1 MKSFVH
7 LFKGGRFQRQRLWLP
22 CAQGEIPF
30 LHKAQEGRRNSP
42 VDCFGV
48 GNPRRGFPESR
59 RQRDFVLI
67 FSPVY
72 VIQEM
77 SRYRSCK
84 EKIFYT
90 TSAKPIS
97 ALKRKDYRTLPTR
110 FGVPAAPRFGARR
123 PAPGICNSRN
133 EPIPALHSKDNR
145 TLPTRFAARRPAP
158 GICNSRNE
166 PIPAYKSKDDHTL
179 PTRFAAR
186 RPAPGICNSRNE
198 PIPALHSK
206 DNRTLPT
213 RFAARRP
220 VLSFFR
226 WSES

>member
-67 FSPVY
+67 FQLS
-72 VIQEM
+72 
-77 SRYRSCK
+77 
-84 EKIFYT
+84 
-90 TSAKPIS
+90 
-97 ALKRKDYRTLPTR
+97 
-110 FGVPAAPRFGARR
+110 
-123 PAPGICNSRN
+123 ICNSRN
-133 EPIPALHSKDNR
+133 EPIPVLQRKDFLHYLRETDTGLKKKR
-145 TLPTRFAARRPAP
+145 LPHTAYAIRCARGTSVRCTAARA
-158 GICNSRNE
+158 RNLQFKK
-166 PIPAYKSKDDHTL
+166 PVDTGLARKRLLHT
-179 PTRFAAR
+179 TYAR
-186 RPAPGICNSRNE
+186 S
-198 PIPALHSK
+198 IPALHSK
-206 DNRTLPT
+206 DNHTLPA

>member
-1 MKSFVH
+1 MESFVH

-59 RQRDFVLI
+59 RRRDFVLI

-90 TSAKPIS
+90 TSAKPIP

-133 EPIPALHSKDNR
+133 EPIPVLQRKDFLHYLREADTGLKKKR
-145 TLPTRFAARRPAP
+145 LPHTAYAIRCARGTSVRCTAAR
-158 GICNSRNE
+158 
-166 PIPAYKSKDDHTL
+166 
-179 PTRFAAR
+179 AR
-186 RPAPGICNSRNE
+186 YM
-198 PIPALHSK
+198 
-206 DNRTLPT
+206 
-213 RFAARRP
+213 
-220 VLSFFR
+220 
-226 WSES
+226 

>member
-59 RQRDFVLI
+59 RRRDFVLI
-67 FSPVY
+67 FQPGICNSRNEPIPVLQRKDFLHY
-72 VIQEM
+72 LREADTGFKKKRLPHTAYAIRCTAADTCPKKTE
-77 SRYRSCK
+77 
-84 EKIFYT
+84 
-90 TSAKPIS
+90 PIP
-97 ALKRKDYRTLPTR
+97 ALHSKDYRTLPTR

-123 PAPGICNSRN
+123 HAPGICNSRN
-133 EPIPALHSKDNR
+133 EPIPALHSKDN
-145 TLPTRFAARRPAP
+145 
-158 GICNSRNE
+158 
-166 PIPAYKSKDDHTL
+166 HTL

-186 RPAPGICNSRNE
+186 RP
-198 PIPALHSK
+198 IPALKKQSRYRPYKVKITAHC
-206 DNRTLPT
+206 LHEI
-213 RFAARRP
+213 AARRHAP
-220 VLSFFR
+220 DTCSKTQSR
-226 WSES
+226 YRP

>member
-1 MKSFVH
+1 MESFVH

-67 FSPVY
+67 FQLGICNSRNEPIPVL
-72 VIQEM
+72 Q
-77 SRYRSCK
+77 
-84 EKIFYT
+84 
-90 TSAKPIS
+90 
-97 ALKRKDYRTLPTR
+97 RKDFLHYLREADTGLKKKRLPHTAYAIR
-110 FGVPAAPRFGARR
+110 CTAAPRFGARR

-145 TLPTRFAARRPAP
+145 TLPA
-158 GICNSRNE
+158 
-166 PIPAYKSKDDHTL
+166 
-179 PTRFAAR
+179 RFAAR

-226 WSES
+226 WSEL